1 MEDKNKQIKCSAD
14 GKENLLSGQ
23 LIDHHTGEKLS
34 VENTYV
40 RTEGRATSRD
50 ELP

>member
-1 MEDKNKQIKCSAD
+1 MEDKIKQIICSAN

-23 LIDHHTGEKLS
+23 LIAHHTGEKLS

-40 RTEGRATSRD
+40 RTEGRGRSRD
-50 ELP
+50 ELS